1 MKMKKKSVVTT
12 FVLGLSIV
20 AGSAY
25 AASNTDIWGTAQS
38 SEPVNLE
45 EMAKQQGIT
54 VDELTAQ
61 LENEG
66 KLTEAASVTDSVQA
80 EGAMVSNTAENAS
93 GMTNSSEALSL
104 EELAK
109 EQGITVDELKAQLE
123 EESKSVEIVP
133 TTPSTEAK

>member
-1 MKMKKKSVVTT
+1 MV
-12 FVLGLSIV
+12 FGLSIV

-25 AASNTDIWGTAQS
+25 AASNTDMWGAAQS
-38 SEPVNLE
+38 SEPTNLE
-45 EMAKQQGIT
+45 EMATEQGIT
-54 VDELTAQ
+54 VDELIAQ
-61 LENEG
+61 LEKEG

-80 EGAMVSNTAENAS
+80 EGAMVSNTAENAG

-123 EESKSVEIVP
+123 EQSKSVEAVP
-133 TTPSTEAK
+133 VVPSTEAK

>member
-1 MKMKKKSVVTT
+1 MKKKSVVTT
-12 FVLGLSIV
+12 FVLGLSII

-25 AASNTDIWGTAQS
+25 AASNTDMWGSAQS

-61 LENEG
+61 LEKEG
-66 KLTEAASVTDSVQA
+66 KLTKAASVTDSVQA
-80 EGAMVSNTAENAS
+80 EGTMVSNTAENAS

-123 EESKSVEIVP
+123 EESKSVEAVP
-133 TTPSTEAK
+133 VVPSIEAK

>member
-1 MKMKKKSVVTT
+1 MKKKSVVTT
-12 FVLGLSIV
+12 FVLGLSII

-25 AASNTDIWGTAQS
+25 AASNTDMWGSAQS

-61 LENEG
+61 LEKEG
-66 KLTEAASVTDSVQA
+66 KLTKAASVTDSVQA
-80 EGAMVSNTAENAS
+80 EGEMVSNTAENAS
-93 GMTNSSEALSL
+93 GMTNSSEVLSL

-123 EESKSVEIVP
+123 EESKSVEVVP

>member
-1 MKMKKKSVVTT
+1 MKKKSVVTT
-12 FVLGLSIV
+12 FVLGLSII

-25 AASNTDIWGTAQS
+25 AASNTDMWGSAQS

-61 LENEG
+61 LEKEG
-66 KLTEAASVTDSVQA
+66 KLTKAASITDSVQA
-80 EGAMVSNTAENAS
+80 EGKMVSNTAENAS
-93 GMTNSSEALSL
+93 GMTNSSEVLSL

-123 EESKSVEIVP
+123 EESKSVEVVP